1 MKKAK
6 KNENVRKEGRTAK
19 VETKKGQ
26 KGLKEELYPIEPHGG
41 KLVIRHFPKK
51 TEKNYPIIN
60 ISRRE
65 WCDLQLI
72 GIGALSPLS
81 GFMTKK
87 DYHNCVDNMRL
98 SGGTLWSIPITLS
111 VDDESYAKVKKSDV
125 IYLQYEGKI
134 WGEILVEEIYKPNKE
149 KEALKVYG
157 TTSEEH
163 PSVSYLKKSGSRYIG
178 GKVNVFEIDNF
189 GFPNEFFTPLEVRK
203 EFLKR
208 GWRKVV
214 GFQTRNAPHRG
225 HEFIQKCAL
234 ELVDGLFINPLVGET
249 KSDDVPSDKVVE
261 TYRVLIEK
269 YYNKS
274 RVFLGILPSA
284 MRYGGPREA
293 VHHAIIRKNYGCTHF
308 IIGRDHAGYKNFY
321 GPYDAHKIFEKI
333 DQKALGITPL
343 FFDNAF
349 WCNICGEMTTEKAC
363 PHPAESR
370 ISISGTQA
378 RAMLSRGEKPPSEF
392 MRPEVAEILISF
404 YSQKTQS

>member
-1 MKKAK
+1 
-6 KNENVRKEGRTAK
+6 
-19 VETKKGQ
+19 
-26 KGLKEELYPIEPHGG
+26 
-41 KLVIRHFPKK
+41 
-51 TEKNYPIIN
+51 
-60 ISRRE
+60 
-65 WCDLQLI
+65 
-72 GIGALSPLS
+72 
-81 GFMTKK
+81 
-87 DYHNCVDNMRL
+87 
-98 SGGTLWSIPITLS
+98 
-111 VDDESYAKVKKSDV
+111 
-125 IYLQYEGKI
+125 
-134 WGEILVEEIYKPNKE
+134 LVEEIYKPNKE

-333 DQKALGITPL
+333 DPKALGITPL

-363 PHPAESR
+363 PHLAESR